1 MDHQLPNF
9 ILSVNKRA
17 ITFIELKFYFLLYF
31 IQNKLSPSHVNNAD
45 VMLRFSHS
53 HPHIF
58 LSIWFLIQGNEN
70 YRVSFKSNTRFCLI
84 WGKQNTLS
92 WFFLRFIIF

>member
-1 MDHQLPNF
+1 MYHQLPNL

-17 ITFIELKFYFLLYF
+17 ITFIELKLYFLLYF

-53 HPHIF
+53 HPH
-58 LSIWFLIQGNEN
+58 
-70 YRVSFKSNTRFCLI
+70 Y
-84 WGKQNTLS
+84 
-92 WFFLRFIIF
+92 FFLYGF